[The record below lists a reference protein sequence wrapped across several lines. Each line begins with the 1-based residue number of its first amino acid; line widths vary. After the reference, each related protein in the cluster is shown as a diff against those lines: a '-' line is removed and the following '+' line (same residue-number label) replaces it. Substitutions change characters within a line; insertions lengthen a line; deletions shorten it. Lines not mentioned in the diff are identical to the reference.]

1 MKTGTWIV
9 CCMAALMVS
18 CAQQGP
24 QRPTQRKSSG
34 PQVDSAQLALMALN
48 QQLAESADEQIY
60 RAMQE
65 QEEPYALYEGGAW
78 VTILHKGN
86 THADRLKQGDEC
98 AIHMQVLSLAGKLY
112 QDTQQTICIGKHE
125 TLAVIEEN
133 IPEWHRGARVQMYV
147 PWYSAFGIQGTA
159 QIPPYEN
166 VIIVL
171 DIR

>member
-1 MKTGTWIV
+1 
-9 CCMAALMVS
+9 
-18 CAQQGP
+18 
-24 QRPTQRKSSG
+24 
-34 PQVDSAQLALMALN
+34 
-48 QQLAESADEQIY
+48 
-60 RAMQE
+60 
-65 QEEPYALYEGGAW
+65 
-78 VTILHKGN
+78 
-86 THADRLKQGDEC
+86 LKQGDEC
-98 AIHMQVLSLAGKLY
+98 VIHLQVLSLAGKLY